1 MSKLKVEILSG
12 KQQKLFEILKKQKWI
27 NDYYLAGGTGLAL
40 VLGHRRSVDFD
51 FFSKSPF
58 PNDVLSERLV
68 KIGNYV
74 KLSEQKNTLH
84 CIVNDINI
92 SFLEYKHPLLENPII
107 EENIRIAG
115 IKDIACMKLSAI
127 ISRGTKKDF
136 IDISYI
142 LKNYG
147 LEELLHFYSE
157 KYNQHNYEYV
167 LLKSLVYF
175 ADAEE
180 DPMPRM
186 SEKINWEAIKKSII
200 REVKKIK
207 FEKHKD
213 E

>member
-1 MSKLKVEILSG
+1 MNKLKVGILAE
-12 KQQKLFEILKKQKWI
+12 KQQKLFEVLNRQKWI

-40 VLGHRRSVDFD
+40 FLGHRQSVDFD

-58 PNDVLSERLV
+58 SNDVLSERLA
-68 KIGNYV
+68 KIGSYV

-84 CIVNDINI
+84 GIIDDINI
-92 SFLEYKHPLLENPII
+92 SFLEYKYPLLEKPII
-107 EENIRIAG
+107 EKNMRIAC

-127 ISRGTKKDF
+127 VSRGNKKDF
-136 IDISYI
+136 VDIFYI
-142 LKNYG
+142 LKKYS
-147 LEELLHFYSE
+147 LEELLHLYSE

-186 SEKINWEAIKKSII
+186 LEKIDWETIKKSII
-200 REVKKIK
+200 HEVKKIK
-207 FEKHKD
+207 FV
-213 E
+213 